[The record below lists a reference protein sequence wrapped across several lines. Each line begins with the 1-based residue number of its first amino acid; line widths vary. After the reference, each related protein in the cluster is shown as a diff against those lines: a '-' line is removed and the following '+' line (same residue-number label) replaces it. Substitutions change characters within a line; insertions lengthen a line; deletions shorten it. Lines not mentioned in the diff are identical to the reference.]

1 MSYNAKSLNSGK
13 RTPFT
18 QDGSLLDCEATPA
31 ASAVHDLQGC
41 SSAGERRPHTTDVA
55 GSIPATPTNH
65 QGAPDLAL
73 LTEYALLRIKKLK
86 EKFGSKP
93 QIDREA
99 IPAAPPEPPRWEPR
113 FDFMV
118 KRYDHPKG
126 CWEWQAAK
134 SSFGHGRAK
143 IGGKLYSPHRLAYEK
158 RFGPIPAGKMVL
170 HKCDNPSC
178 VNPDHLFIGTARD
191 NVRDM
196 MSKGRAHWMKRPKS
210 EPL

>member
-1 MSYNAKSLNSGK
+1 
-13 RTPFT
+13 
-18 QDGSLLDCEATPA
+18 LLQIKQLKAMPDKNQVIVCEMPA
-31 ASAVHDLQGC
+31 S
-41 SSAGERRPHTTDVA
+41 E
-55 GSIPATPTNH
+55 
-65 QGAPDLAL
+65 
-73 LTEYALLRIKKLK
+73 
-86 EKFGSKP
+86 
-93 QIDREA
+93 
-99 IPAAPPEPPRWEPR
+99 PPGPPRWEPR

-158 RFGPIPAGKMVL
+158 HFGPIPTGKMVL

-196 MSKGRAHWMKRPKS
+196 MSKGRAHWMKHPKS